1 MNGKMTKGE
10 FIKRVER
17 VRNAYIKA
25 QTLENN
31 LFGELEVVFD
41 GIDLEEVESK
51 AYNAENVKHAIM
63 CYLHYEE
70 YDPDRIWDEIMEAT
84 R

>member
-1 MNGKMTKGE
+1 MTKSE
-10 FIKRVER
+10 FIKKVER
-17 VRNAYIKA
+17 VRNAHEKA
-25 QTLENN
+25 QMLENT
-31 LFGELEVVFD
+31 LFAELEMAFD